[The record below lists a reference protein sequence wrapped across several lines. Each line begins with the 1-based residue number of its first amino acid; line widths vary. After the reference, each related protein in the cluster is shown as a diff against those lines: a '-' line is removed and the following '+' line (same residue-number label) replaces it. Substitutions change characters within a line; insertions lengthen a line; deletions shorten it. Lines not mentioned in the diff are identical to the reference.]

1 MKKSLKKQMK
11 QDELVSGYASAGAW
25 FGAHADQVKPMAIG
39 VLVLAVALGGLLY
52 FRSERAQEAQRAFD
66 EAHDLFSGAVGKPEE
81 GAVAASKD
89 EKFKKALAAFQGV
102 ADRYGSLAVGPRAR
116 YYSALC
122 EIELGE
128 REKAESILR
137 ELAERQRAGE
147 AGPGLAELALARIEQ
162 APGKSDQAIARYG
175 KLVDQQSKELP
186 RDYVLMSLAT
196 ALEDAGRFS
205 EAAANFR
212 RVVDEMPASPFADE
226 ARSRADYLKLAAAK

>member
-1 MKKSLKKQMK
+1 VKKSLRKQIK
-11 QDELVSGYASAGAW
+11 QDELASSYANAGAW
-25 FGAHADQVKPMAIG
+25 FGAHVDQVKPAAIG
-39 VLVLAVALGGLLY
+39 VLVLAVAVGGLLY

-81 GAVAASKD
+81 GAVAASKE

-102 ADRYGSLAVGPRAR
+102 VERYGSLAVGPRAR

-128 REKAESILR
+128 REKAESVLR
-137 ELAERQRAGE
+137 ELAERKRAGE
-147 AGPGLAELALARIEQ
+147 MVPGLADIALARVEQ
-162 APGKSDQAIARYG
+162 APGKPDQAIAAYE
-175 KLVDQQSKELP
+175 KLAGQPSNGLP

-196 ALEDAGRFS
+196 ALEAAGRFS

-212 RVVDEMPASPFADE
+212 RIVDEMPTSPFADE